1 MITVYETKKDA
12 KNLFSAIAMDEG
24 GKTIIITKNTEYKD
38 FIVQEG
44 LKRLGALV
52 NTSVLSIDD
61 FYLREAKGNYKFL
74 SELSMR
80 LIIKQVIEM
89 NKGEMPFLN
98 YPSYMDLIFE
108 AIKDASAND
117 IDLLEKG
124 GEYNKIY
131 EDYEAL
137 LKKGGYLGMNEGVEL
152 DDLKIKEADAIYFIG
167 FNEMSKKL
175 VHLIEMAKSFERDVK
190 IFIEEDFASDE
201 LVTYLK
207 ENANEFHLDY
217 EGDSH
222 FEKISKNLF
231 NEEITHTA
239 GISFVRA
246 DSIEAELDYAL
257 TDIKEKVLKDGYA
270 YADAL
275 IYIMDKSE
283 ERALTDM
290 LGAYEIPVN
299 KNSVFHLRDLV
310 WQDKLLSDIAAS
322 DFHMP
327 STNDMPSESHMTS
340 TSDMPSEYH
349 MPSTSDMPGECHVPG
364 ECHMPSISDMPG
376 ECHMTSESIFELIN
390 TYTAD
395 EMLLDKFKT
404 IIVAIEDIYGKA
416 ISKEKWIELLKLA
429 FKYEVYR
436 EKDRLPFGVSIYSA
450 DFDTLRR
457 YKLIYIIG
465 MNMDSFPKSMSENF
479 LLDNIYA
486 ETGFDKKEKMSRLS
500 KNLMKKLF
508 KAADEK
514 ITMTY
519 SARTSSDADQGASSF
534 FNEFHID
541 EWISVKSLGAI
552 EKSASLA
559 ASDEQK
565 KFINAYKNIGPAKFI
580 NYDEINKLRAEGV
593 ISKYNGKLESYSA
606 MSVVDDFMKNK
617 LTVSFLETFKTCP
630 YVALLG
636 YIYGIEPA
644 EVDMKARNIG
654 TYMHKVL
661 ELYYRNF
668 IGKKVIYDEALLV
681 RTMDMIKKTNEY
693 ADVYGFELE
702 NIESYIK
709 DFIVFDEERMKN
721 SNYIVK
727 EVEKMITIDVDGHK
741 IKGKIDRVDEDTL
754 SGKLLVLDYKKSN
767 YVNKDSLQ
775 LSAYALYYKHSG
787 VDIDAAFI
795 TMTKLNGK
803 LDIKK
808 ADADACE
815 EEIRSLIEKL
825 KTYSFNIIDEAS
837 KEKCLA
843 FCDYRCM
850 CKKGRE

>member
-1 MITVYETKKDA
+1 MMTVYETMKDA
-12 KNLFSAIAMDEG
+12 ANLFSAIEMDEG
-24 GKTIIITKNTEYKD
+24 GKTLIITKNTEYKD

-44 LKRLGALV
+44 LKRLGMLI

-61 FYLREAKGNYKFL
+61 FYLRQAKGNYKFL

-124 GEYNKIY
+124 GEYKKIY
-131 EDYEAL
+131 ADYEAL
-137 LKKGGYLGMNEGVEL
+137 LKKGGYLGMNDGLEL
-152 DDLKIKEADAIYFIG
+152 DDLKIKGADAIYFIG

-175 VHLIEMAKSFERDVK
+175 MHLIDMAKKFDKNVK

-201 LVTYLK
+201 LMAYLK
-207 ENANEFHLDY
+207 ENANEVHLDD

-283 ERALTDM
+283 ERALMDM
-290 LGAYEIPVN
+290 LGAYDIPVN

-310 WQDKLLSDIAAS
+310 WQDKLFADIAAS
-322 DFHMP
+322 ESPMPSGSLMSGECHMP
-327 STNDMPSESHMTS
+327 STNDMPSE
-340 TSDMPSEYH
+340 YH
-349 MPSTSDMPGECHVPG
+349 MSG
-364 ECHMPSISDMPG
+364 
-376 ECHMTSESIFELIN
+376 ESIFERIN
-390 TYTAD
+390 TYTSD
-395 EMLLDKFKT
+395 EMFLDKFKK
-404 IIVAIEDIYGKA
+404 IIGTIEDVYGKA

-436 EKDRLPFGVSIYSA
+436 EKDRVPLGVSIYSA
-450 DFDTLRR
+450 DFDTLRH

-559 ASDEQK
+559 TSDEQK
-565 KFINAYKNIGPAKFI
+565 KFISAYKNIGPAKFI
-580 NYDEINKLRAEGV
+580 NYDEITKLRAEGV

-606 MSVVDDFMKNK
+606 MSVVDDFVKNK

-630 YVALLG
+630 YAALLG

-709 DFIVFDEERMKN
+709 DFIIFDEERMKN

-727 EVEKMITIDVDGHK
+727 EVEKMITIDVDGYK
-741 IKGKIDRVDEDTL
+741 INGKIDRVDEDTL

-767 YVNKDSLQ
+767 YINKDSLQ

-795 TMTKLNGK
+795 TMTKLDGK

-815 EEIRSLIEKL
+815 EEIRSLLEKL

>member
-1 MITVYETKKDA
+1 MISVYETKKDA
-12 KNLFSAIAMDEG
+12 ANLFSAIEMDEG
-24 GKTIIITKNTEYKD
+24 GKSIIITKNTEYKD

-44 LKRLGALV
+44 LKRLGMLL

-80 LIIKQVIEM
+80 LIIKQVIDM

-108 AIKDASAND
+108 AIKDASANE
-117 IDLLEKG
+117 IDLLESG
-124 GEYNKIY
+124 GEYKKIY
-131 EDYEAL
+131 ADYEAL
-137 LKKGGYLGMNEGVEL
+137 LKKGGYLGMNDSVEL

-175 VHLIEMAKSFERDVK
+175 MHLIDMAKKFNKNVK
-190 IFIEEDFASDE
+190 VFIEEDFASDE
-201 LVTYLK
+201 LMAYLK
-207 ENANEFHLDY
+207 ENANEYHASDEDL
-217 EGDSH
+217 SH
-222 FEKISKNLF
+222 FEDIAKKLF
-231 NEEITHTA
+231 SEEISQTA
-239 GISFVRA
+239 GINFVRA
-246 DSIEAELDYAL
+246 DSIDAELDYAL

-270 YADAL
+270 YGDAL

-290 LGAYEIPVN
+290 LRAYDIPVN

-310 WQDKLLSDIAAS
+310 WQDKLFADIAAEGS
-322 DFHMP
+322 P
-327 STNDMPSESHMTS
+327 ITSTN
-340 TSDMPSEYH
+340 
-349 MPSTSDMPGECHVPG
+349 
-364 ECHMPSISDMPG
+364 DMPG
-376 ECHMTSESIFELIN
+376 ECHMPGDSHMTGECHMPSECHMTGESIFEIIN

-395 EMLLDKFKT
+395 EMLLDKFKK
-404 IIVAIEDIYGKA
+404 IIDAIEDIYGKA
-416 ISKEKWIELLKLA
+416 ISKDKWIELLKLA

-436 EKDRLPFGVSIYSA
+436 EKDRVSFGVSIYSA
-450 DFDTLRR
+450 DFDTLRH

-486 ETGFDKKEKMSRLS
+486 ETGFDKKEKMSTLS

-514 ITMTY
+514 ITLTY
-519 SARTSSDADQGASSF
+519 SARTSTDADQGASSF
-534 FNEFHID
+534 FNEFHIG

-559 ASDEQK
+559 TSDEQK
-565 KFINAYKNIGPAKFI
+565 KFISAYKNIGPAKFI

-606 MSVVDDFMKNK
+606 MSVVDDFVKNK

-630 YVALLG
+630 YAALLG

-668 IGKKVIYDEALLV
+668 IGEKVIYDEALLV

-709 DFIVFDEERMKN
+709 DFIIFDEERMKN

-727 EVEKMITIDVDGHK
+727 EVEKMITIDVDGYK

-767 YVNKDSLQ
+767 YINKDSLQ
-775 LSAYALYYKHSG
+775 LSAYALYYKPSG

-795 TMTKLNGK
+795 AITKFDGK

-815 EEIRSLIEKL
+815 EDIRSLIEKL

>member
-12 KNLFSAIAMDEG
+12 RNLFSAIAMDEG

-44 LKRLGALV
+44 LKMLGALV

-124 GEYNKIY
+124 GEYKKIY

-137 LKKGGYLGMNEGVEL
+137 LKKGGYLGMNDGSEL
-152 DDLKIKEADAIYFIG
+152 DDLKIKGADAIYFIG

-207 ENANEFHLDY
+207 ENANEFYLDD

-239 GISFVRA
+239 GINFVRA

-327 STNDMPSESHMTS
+327 STNDMPSESHM
-340 TSDMPSEYH
+340 
-349 MPSTSDMPGECHVPG
+349 PST
-364 ECHMPSISDMPG
+364 
-376 ECHMTSESIFELIN
+376 CHMTGESHMPGESIFELIK
-390 TYTAD
+390 TYTSD

-404 IIVAIEDIYGKA
+404 IIAAIEDIYGKA

-436 EKDRLPFGVSIYSA
+436 EKDRLPFGISIYSA
-450 DFDTLRR
+450 DFDTLRH

-465 MNMDSFPKSMSENF
+465 ANMDNFPKSMSENF

-565 KFINAYKNIGPAKFI
+565 KFISAYKNIGPAKFI

-606 MSVVDDFMKNK
+606 MSVVDDFVKNK

-630 YVALLG
+630 YAALLG

-668 IGKKVIYDEALLV
+668 IGEKVIYDEALLV

-709 DFIVFDEERMKN
+709 DFIIFDEERMKN
-721 SNYIVK
+721 SNYIAK

-754 SGKLLVLDYKKSN
+754 SGKLLVIDYKKSN
-767 YVNKDSLQ
+767 YINKDSLQ
-775 LSAYALYYKHSG
+775 LSAYALYYKPSG

-815 EEIRSLIEKL
+815 EEIRSLLEKL
-825 KTYSFNIIDEAS
+825 KSYSFNIIDEAS
-837 KEKCLA
+837 DVKCLA

>member
-12 KNLFSAIAMDEG
+12 RNLFREIAMDEG

-124 GEYNKIY
+124 GEYKKIY

-137 LKKGGYLGMNEGVEL
+137 LKKGGYLGMNESNEL
-152 DDLKIKEADAIYFIG
+152 DDLKIKGADAIYFIG

-190 IFIEEDFASDE
+190 IFIEEDFASEE

-207 ENANEFHLDY
+207 ENANEFYLDD

-231 NEEITHTA
+231 SEEITHTA

-257 TDIKEKVLKDGYA
+257 TDIKEKVFKDGYT

-290 LGAYEIPVN
+290 LSAYDIPVN

-322 DFHMP
+322 ESHMP
-327 STNDMPSESHMTS
+327 S
-340 TSDMPSEYH
+340 
-349 MPSTSDMPGECHVPG
+349 
-364 ECHMPSISDMPG
+364 ECHMPGESHMSG
-376 ECHMTSESIFELIN
+376 ECHMTGESVFELIN
-390 TYTAD
+390 KYASD

-404 IIVAIEDIYGKA
+404 IITAIEDIYGKA

-450 DFDTLRR
+450 DFDTLRH

-534 FNEFHID
+534 FNEFLID

-565 KFINAYKNIGPAKFI
+565 KFISAYKNIGPAKFI
-580 NYDEINKLRAEGV
+580 NYDEINKLRADGV
-593 ISKYNGKLESYSA
+593 ISKYNGKLESYST
-606 MSVVDDFMKNK
+606 MSVVDDFVKNK

-630 YVALLG
+630 YAALLG
-636 YIYGIEPA
+636 YIYSIEPA

-702 NIESYIK
+702 NIENYIK

-754 SGKLLVLDYKKSN
+754 SGKLFVLDYKKSN
-767 YVNKDSLQ
+767 YINKDSLQ

-787 VDIDAAFI
+787 LDIDAAFI

-808 ADADACE
+808 AEADACE

-837 KEKCLA
+837 DEKCLA

>member
-1 MITVYETKKDA
+1 MITVYEPNKDA
-12 KNLFSAIAMDEG
+12 KNLFSAIAMDED

-124 GEYNKIY
+124 GEYKKIY

-137 LKKGGYLGMNEGVEL
+137 LKKGGYLGMNESNVL
-152 DDLKIKEADAIYFIG
+152 DDLKIKGADAIYFIG
-167 FNEMSKKL
+167 FNEMSNRL

-190 IFIEEDFASDE
+190 IFIEEDFASEE

-207 ENANEFHLDY
+207 ENANEFYLDD
-217 EGDSH
+217 ESDSH

-239 GISFVRA
+239 GISFVRT

-310 WQDKLLSDIAAS
+310 WQDKLFADIAAS
-322 DFHMP
+322 
-327 STNDMPSESHMTS
+327 
-340 TSDMPSEYH
+340 
-349 MPSTSDMPGECHVPG
+349 
-364 ECHMPSISDMPG
+364 
-376 ECHMTSESIFELIN
+376 ECHMTGESIFELIN
-390 TYTAD
+390 KYTSD
-395 EMLLDKFKT
+395 EMLLDKFKK
-404 IIVAIEDIYGKA
+404 IIIAIEDIYGKA

-450 DFDTLRR
+450 DFDTLRH

-534 FNEFHID
+534 FNEFHIN

-559 ASDEQK
+559 TSDEQK
-565 KFINAYKNIGPAKFI
+565 EFISAYKNIGPVKFI

-606 MSVVDDFMKNK
+606 MSVVDDFVKNK

-630 YVALLG
+630 YAALLG

-727 EVEKMITIDVDGHK
+727 EVEKMITIDVDGYK

-775 LSAYALYYKHSG
+775 LSAYALYYKASG

-808 ADADACE
+808 TDADACE

-837 KEKCLA
+837 DVKCLA

>member
-24 GKTIIITKNTEYKD
+24 SKTIIITKNTEYKD

-44 LKRLGALV
+44 LKRLGTLV

-98 YPSYMDLIFE
+98 YPSYMNLIFE
-108 AIKDASAND
+108 TIKDASAND

-124 GEYNKIY
+124 GEYKKIY

-137 LKKGGYLGMNEGVEL
+137 LKKGGYLGMNDGLVL
-152 DDLKIKEADAIYFIG
+152 DDLKIKGAKAIYFIG

-175 VHLIEMAKSFERDVK
+175 VHLLEMAKSFERDVK

-201 LVTYLK
+201 LVIYLK
-207 ENANEFHLDY
+207 ENANEFYLDD

-231 NEEITHTA
+231 SEEVTHTA
-239 GISFVRA
+239 GINFVRA

-257 TDIKEKVLKDGYA
+257 TDIKEKVLKNGYA
-270 YADAL
+270 YGDAL

-283 ERALTDM
+283 ERALMDM
-290 LGAYEIPVN
+290 LGAYDIPVN

-310 WQDKLLSDIAAS
+310 WQDKLFADVAA
-322 DFHMP
+322 
-327 STNDMPSESHMTS
+327 SESHMTS
-340 TSDMPSEYH
+340 GSFMS
-349 MPSTSDMPGECHVPG
+349 
-364 ECHMPSISDMPG
+364 G
-376 ECHMTSESIFELIN
+376 ECHMTSECLMPSECHMSGECHMTGESIFELIN
-390 TYTAD
+390 KYASD

-404 IIVAIEDIYGKA
+404 IITAIEDIYGKA

-436 EKDRLPFGVSIYSA
+436 EKDRLPFGVSIYSG
-450 DFDTLRR
+450 DFDTLRH

-559 ASDEQK
+559 TSDEQK
-565 KFINAYKNIGPAKFI
+565 KFISAYQNIGPAKFI

-606 MSVVDDFMKNK
+606 MSVVDDFVKNK

-630 YVALLG
+630 YAALLG

-709 DFIVFDEERMKN
+709 DFIIFDEERMKN

-727 EVEKMITIDVDGHK
+727 EVEKMITIDVDGYK

-767 YVNKDSLQ
+767 YINKDSLQ
-775 LSAYALYYKHSG
+775 LSAYALYYKASG

-808 ADADACE
+808 TDADACE

-837 KEKCLA
+837 DVKCLA

>member
-1 MITVYETKKDA
+1 MITVYETNKDA

-44 LKRLGALV
+44 LKRLGSLV

-74 SELSMR
+74 SDLSMR

-89 NKGEMPFLN
+89 NKDEMPFLN

-108 AIKDASAND
+108 AIKDASANE
-117 IDLLEKG
+117 IDLLKSG
-124 GEYNKIY
+124 GEYKKIY
-131 EDYEAL
+131 ADYEAL
-137 LKKGGYLGMNEGVEL
+137 LKKGGYLGMNDGSEL
-152 DDLKIKEADAIYFIG
+152 DDLKIKGADAIYFIG

-175 VHLIEMAKSFERDVK
+175 MHLIDMAKKFDKNTK

-201 LVTYLK
+201 LMAYLK
-207 ENANEFHLDY
+207 ENANEYHASD
-217 EGDSH
+217 DDPSH
-222 FEKISKNLF
+222 FEEIAKKLF
-231 NEEITHTA
+231 SEEITNTA

-257 TDIKEKVLKDGYA
+257 TDIKKKVLKDGYA
-270 YADAL
+270 YGDAL

-290 LGAYEIPVN
+290 LRAYEIPAN

-310 WQDKLLSDIAAS
+310 WQDKLFADIAAEGS
-322 DFHMP
+322 PMT
-327 STNDMPSESHMTS
+327 STNDM
-340 TSDMPSEYH
+340 SD
-349 MPSTSDMPGECHVPG
+349 
-364 ECHMPSISDMPG
+364 ECHMSG
-376 ECHMTSESIFELIN
+376 ESIFELIN
-390 TYTAD
+390 KYASD
-395 EMLLDKFKT
+395 EMLLDKFKK
-404 IIVAIEDIYGKA
+404 IIAAIEDIYGKA

-436 EKDRLPFGVSIYSA
+436 EKDRFPFGVSIYSA

-541 EWISVKSLGAI
+541 EWISVKSLVVI

-565 KFINAYKNIGPAKFI
+565 KFISAYKNIGPAKFI

-606 MSVVDDFMKNK
+606 MSVVDDFVKNK

-630 YVALLG
+630 YAALLG

-702 NIESYIK
+702 NIEIYIK
-709 DFIVFDEERMKN
+709 DFIIFDEERMKN

-727 EVEKMITIDVDGHK
+727 EVEKMITIDVDGYK

-767 YVNKDSLQ
+767 YINKDSLQ

-815 EEIRSLIEKL
+815 EDIRSLIEKL

-837 KEKCLA
+837 KEKCLV

>member
-1 MITVYETKKDA
+1 MITVYEPNKDA

-38 FIVQEG
+38 FIVQES

-98 YPSYMDLIFE
+98 YQSYMDLIFE

-124 GEYNKIY
+124 GEYKKICA
-131 EDYEAL
+131 DYEAL
-137 LKKGGYLGMNEGVEL
+137 LKKGGYLGMNDGLEL
-152 DDLKIKEADAIYFIG
+152 DDLKIKGADAIYFIG
-167 FNEMSKKL
+167 FNEMSNRL

-190 IFIEEDFASDE
+190 IFIEEDFVSDE
-201 LVTYLK
+201 LVSYLK
-207 ENANEFHLDY
+207 ENANEFYLDD

-239 GISFVRA
+239 GINFVRA

-257 TDIKEKVLKDGYA
+257 TDIKKKVLKDGYA

-310 WQDKLLSDIAAS
+310 WQDKLFADIAAS
-322 DFHMP
+322 ECH
-327 STNDMPSESHMTS
+327 MPSESYMTS
-340 TSDMPSEYH
+340 
-349 MPSTSDMPGECHVPG
+349 ECHMPG
-364 ECHMPSISDMPG
+364 ECHMPS
-376 ECHMTSESIFELIN
+376 ECHMTGESIFELIN
-390 TYTAD
+390 KYTSD
-395 EMLLDKFKT
+395 EMLLDKFKK
-404 IIVAIEDIYGKA
+404 IIIAIEDVYGKA
-416 ISKEKWIELLKLA
+416 ISKDKWIELLKLA

-436 EKDRLPFGVSIYSA
+436 EKDRVPLGVSIYSA

-519 SARTSSDADQGASSF
+519 SARTSADAVQGASSF

-559 ASDEQK
+559 TSDEQK
-565 KFINAYKNIGPAKFI
+565 KFISAYKNIGPAKFI

-606 MSVVDDFMKNK
+606 MSVVDDFVKNK

-630 YVALLG
+630 YAALLG

-727 EVEKMITIDVDGHK
+727 EVEKMITIDVDGYK

-767 YVNKDSLQ
+767 YINKDSLQ

-808 ADADACE
+808 ADADVCE

-825 KTYSFNIIDEAS
+825 KSYSFNIIDEAS
-837 KEKCLA
+837 DVKCLA

>member
-1 MITVYETKKDA
+1 MITVYETSKDA
-12 KNLFSAIAMDEG
+12 RNLFITIAMDDG
-24 GKTIIITKNTEYKD
+24 GKTLIITKNTEYKD

-44 LKRLGALV
+44 LKRLGMLL

-61 FYLREAKGNYKFL
+61 LYLREAKGNYKFL

-108 AIKDASAND
+108 AIKDASANE

-124 GEYNKIY
+124 GEYKKIY

-137 LKKGGYLGMNEGVEL
+137 LKKGGYLGMNERVEL
-152 DDLKIKEADAIYFIG
+152 DDLKIKEAKAIYFIG

-175 VHLIEMAKSFERDVK
+175 VHLLEMAKSFERDVK

-207 ENANEFHLDY
+207 GNANEFYLDD

-222 FEKISKNLF
+222 FEQISKNLF

-239 GISFVRA
+239 GINFVSA
-246 DSIEAELDYAL
+246 DSIEAELDYTL
-257 TDIKEKVLKDGYA
+257 TDIKEKVLKEDYA

-283 ERALTDM
+283 ERALMDM
-290 LGAYEIPVN
+290 LRAYDMPVN

-322 DFHMP
+322 ESHMTSGSFMSGECHMTSECLMPSECHMP
-327 STNDMPSESHMTS
+327 STNDMPSE
-340 TSDMPSEYH
+340 
-349 MPSTSDMPGECHVPG
+349 
-364 ECHMPSISDMPG
+364 CHMSG
-376 ECHMTSESIFELIN
+376 ESIFERIN

-395 EMLLDKFKT
+395 EMLLDKFKK
-404 IIVAIEDIYGKA
+404 IFAAIEDIYGKA

-429 FKYEVYR
+429 FRYEVYR

-450 DFDTLRR
+450 DFDTLRH

-534 FNEFHID
+534 FNEFHIE

-559 ASDEQK
+559 TSDEQK
-565 KFINAYKNIGPAKFI
+565 KFISAYKNIGPAKFI

-606 MSVVDDFMKNK
+606 MSVVDDFVKNK

-630 YVALLG
+630 YAALLG

-668 IGKKVIYDEALLV
+668 IGKKVIYEEALLV

-709 DFIVFDEERMKN
+709 DFIIFDEERMKN

-727 EVEKMITIDVDGHK
+727 EVEKMITIDVDGYK

-767 YVNKDSLQ
+767 YNNKDSLQ

-815 EEIRSLIEKL
+815 EDIRSLIEKL

>member
-1 MITVYETKKDA
+1 MITVYETSKDA
-12 KNLFSAIAMDEG
+12 RNLFSAIAMDEG

-108 AIKDASAND
+108 AIKDASANE
-117 IDLLEKG
+117 IDLLKSG
-124 GEYNKIY
+124 GEYKKIY
-131 EDYEAL
+131 ADYEAL

-167 FNEMSKKL
+167 FNEMNKKL
-175 VHLIEMAKSFERDVK
+175 VHLIEMAKKFDKNVK
-190 IFIEEDFASDE
+190 IFIEEDFASEE
-201 LVTYLK
+201 LLTYLK
-207 ENANEFHLDY
+207 ENANEYHASDEDL
-217 EGDSH
+217 SH

-231 NEEITHTA
+231 NEEILDTA
-239 GISFVRA
+239 GINFVRA

-270 YADAL
+270 YGDAL

-290 LGAYEIPVN
+290 LRAYDIPVN

-310 WQDKLLSDIAAS
+310 WQDKLFADIAAS
-322 DFHMP
+322 
-327 STNDMPSESHMTS
+327 ESPMTS
-340 TSDMPSEYH
+340 GSLMPGECH
-349 MPSTSDMPGECHVPG
+349 MPSTSDMP
-364 ECHMPSISDMPG
+364 S

-390 TYTAD
+390 TYTSD

-404 IIVAIEDIYGKA
+404 IIAAIEDIYGKA

-436 EKDRLPFGVSIYSA
+436 EKDRLPFGVSVYSA

-486 ETGFDKKEKMSRLS
+486 ETGFDKREKMSRLS

-534 FNEFHID
+534 FNEFHIN

-565 KFINAYKNIGPAKFI
+565 EFISAYKNIGPAKFI

-606 MSVVDDFMKNK
+606 MSVVDDFVKNK

-630 YVALLG
+630 YAALLG

-668 IGKKVIYDEALLV
+668 IGKKAIYDEALLV

-767 YVNKDSLQ
+767 YVKKDSLQ

>member
-52 NTSVLSIDD
+52 NTSVLSVDD

-124 GEYNKIY
+124 GEYKKIY

-137 LKKGGYLGMNEGVEL
+137 LKKGGYLGMNESVEL
-152 DDLKIKEADAIYFIG
+152 DDLKIKEAKAIYFIG

-175 VHLIEMAKSFERDVK
+175 VYLLEMAKSFDKNVK

-207 ENANEFHLDY
+207 ENANEVHLDD
-217 EGDSH
+217 EGESH

-231 NEEITHTA
+231 NKEITHTA
-239 GISFVRA
+239 GINFVRA

-257 TDIKEKVLKDGYA
+257 TDIKEKVFKGGYA

-275 IYIMDKSE
+275 IYLMDKSE

-310 WQDKLLSDIAAS
+310 WQDKLFQDIAAS
-322 DFHMP
+322 ECH
-327 STNDMPSESHMTS
+327 MPSESYMTS
-340 TSDMPSEYH
+340 
-349 MPSTSDMPGECHVPG
+349 ECHMPG
-364 ECHMPSISDMPG
+364 ECHMPS
-376 ECHMTSESIFELIN
+376 ECHMTGESIFELIN
-390 TYTAD
+390 KYTSD
-395 EMLLDKFKT
+395 EMLLDKFKK
-404 IIVAIEDIYGKA
+404 IIIAIEDIYGKA

-450 DFDTLRR
+450 DFDTLRH

-519 SARTSSDADQGASSF
+519 SARTSADADQGASSF

-541 EWISVKSLGAI
+541 EWISVKSLGVI

-559 ASDEQK
+559 TSDEQK
-565 KFINAYKNIGPAKFI
+565 KFISAYKNIGPAKFI
-580 NYDEINKLRAEGV
+580 NYDEINKLRAEGI

-606 MSVVDDFMKNK
+606 MSVVDDFVKNK

-630 YVALLG
+630 YAALLG

-668 IGKKVIYDEALLV
+668 IGKKVIYDEALLD

-767 YVNKDSLQ
+767 YINKDSLQ

-795 TMTKLNGK
+795 TMTKLDGK

-815 EEIRSLIEKL
+815 EEIRSLLEKL

-837 KEKCLA
+837 DEKCLA

>member
-1 MITVYETKKDA
+1 MITVYETNKDA
-12 KNLFSAIAMDEG
+12 ENLFSAIAMDEG

-124 GEYNKIY
+124 GEYKKIY

-137 LKKGGYLGMNEGVEL
+137 LKKGDYLGMNESNEL
-152 DDLKIKEADAIYFIG
+152 DDLKIKGADTIYFIG
-167 FNEMSKKL
+167 FNEISKKL

-207 ENANEFHLDY
+207 ENANEFYLDD

-222 FEKISKNLF
+222 FEQISKNLF

-239 GISFVRA
+239 GINFVRA

-290 LGAYEIPVN
+290 LRAYEIPVN

-310 WQDKLLSDIAAS
+310 WQDKLFADIAAEGS
-322 DFHMP
+322 P
-327 STNDMPSESHMTS
+327 MTS
-340 TSDMPSEYH
+340 TSDML
-349 MPSTSDMPGECHVPG
+349 G
-364 ECHMPSISDMPG
+364 ECHMPS
-376 ECHMTSESIFELIN
+376 EYHMTGESIFELIN
-390 TYTAD
+390 KYTAD

-404 IIVAIEDIYGKA
+404 IIAAIEDIYGKA

-450 DFDTLRR
+450 DFDTLRH

-565 KFINAYKNIGPAKFI
+565 EFISAYKNIGPAKFI

-606 MSVVDDFMKNK
+606 MSVVDDFVKNK

-630 YVALLG
+630 YAALLG
-636 YIYGIEPA
+636 YIYSIEPA

-709 DFIVFDEERMKN
+709 DFIIFDEERMKN

-727 EVEKMITIDVDGHK
+727 EVEKMITIDVDGYK

-767 YVNKDSLQ
+767 YVKKDSLQ

-808 ADADACE
+808 ADADVCE
-815 EEIRSLIEKL
+815 EDIRSLIEKL

-837 KEKCLA
+837 DEKCLA

>member
-1 MITVYETKKDA
+1 MITVYEPNKDA

-124 GEYNKIY
+124 GEYKKIY

-137 LKKGGYLGMNEGVEL
+137 LKKGGYLGMNESNVL
-152 DDLKIKEADAIYFIG
+152 DDLKIKGADAIYFIG
-167 FNEMSKKL
+167 FNEMSNRL

-190 IFIEEDFASDE
+190 IFIEEDFASEE

-207 ENANEFHLDY
+207 ENANEFYLDD
-217 EGDSH
+217 ESDSH

-231 NEEITHTA
+231 NEEITNTA
-239 GISFVRA
+239 GISFVRT

-310 WQDKLLSDIAAS
+310 WQDKLFADIAAS
-322 DFHMP
+322 ECH
-327 STNDMPSESHMTS
+327 MPSESYMTS
-340 TSDMPSEYH
+340 
-349 MPSTSDMPGECHVPG
+349 ECHMPG
-364 ECHMPSISDMPG
+364 ECHMPS
-376 ECHMTSESIFELIN
+376 ECHMTGESIFELIN
-390 TYTAD
+390 KYTSD
-395 EMLLDKFKT
+395 EMLLDKFKK
-404 IIVAIEDIYGKA
+404 IIIAIEDIYGKA

-450 DFDTLRR
+450 DFDTLRH

-519 SARTSSDADQGASSF
+519 SARTSADADQGASSF

-541 EWISVKSLGAI
+541 EWRNVKSLGAI
-552 EKSASLA
+552 EKSASHA

-565 KFINAYKNIGPAKFI
+565 KFISAYKNIGPAKFI

-606 MSVVDDFMKNK
+606 MSVVDDFVKNK

-630 YVALLG
+630 YAALLG

-644 EVDMKARNIG
+644 DVDMKARNIG

-709 DFIVFDEERMKN
+709 DFIIFDEERMKS

-767 YVNKDSLQ
+767 YINKDSLQ

-815 EEIRSLIEKL
+815 EEIRSLLEKL
-825 KTYSFNIIDEAS
+825 KSYSFNIIDEAS
-837 KEKCLA
+837 DVKCLA

>member
-12 KNLFSAIAMDEG
+12 KNLFRAIAMDEG

-124 GEYNKIY
+124 GEYTKIY

-137 LKKGGYLGMNEGVEL
+137 LKKDGYLGMNESNEL
-152 DDLKIKEADAIYFIG
+152 DDLKIKGADAIYFIG

-175 VHLIEMAKSFERDVK
+175 VHLIEMAKSLERDVK

-207 ENANEFHLDY
+207 ENANEVHLDD

-257 TDIKEKVLKDGYA
+257 TDIKKKVLKDGYA

-290 LGAYEIPVN
+290 LRAYEIPVN

-310 WQDKLLSDIAAS
+310 WQDKLFVDIAAEGS
-322 DFHMP
+322 
-327 STNDMPSESHMTS
+327 
-340 TSDMPSEYH
+340 H
-349 MPSTSDMPGECHVPG
+349 MPSTSDMPGECH
-364 ECHMPSISDMPG
+364 MPG
-376 ECHMTSESIFELIN
+376 ESIFELIK
-390 TYTAD
+390 TYTSD
-395 EMLLDKFKT
+395 EMLLDKFKK
-404 IIVAIEDIYGKA
+404 IIAAIEDIYCKA

-565 KFINAYKNIGPAKFI
+565 KFISAYKNIGPAKFI

-606 MSVVDDFMKNK
+606 MSIVDDFVKNK

-630 YVALLG
+630 YAALLG

-727 EVEKMITIDVDGHK
+727 EVEKMITIDVDGYK

-767 YVNKDSLQ
+767 YINKDSLQ
-775 LSAYALYYKHSG
+775 LSAYALYYKHSS

-815 EEIRSLIEKL
+815 DEIRSLIEKL

>member
-1 MITVYETKKDA
+1 MISVYETKKDA

-74 SELSMR
+74 SELSKR

-124 GEYNKIY
+124 GEYKKIY

-137 LKKGGYLGMNEGVEL
+137 LKKGGYLGMNESNEL
-152 DDLKIKEADAIYFIG
+152 DDLKIKGADAIYFVG

-175 VHLIEMAKSFERDVK
+175 VHLLDMAKSFERDVK

-207 ENANEFHLDY
+207 ENANEYHFDD

-231 NEEITHTA
+231 NEEIIHTA

-275 IYIMDKSE
+275 IYIIDKSE

-322 DFHMP
+322 ECH
-327 STNDMPSESHMTS
+327 MPSESYMTS
-340 TSDMPSEYH
+340 
-349 MPSTSDMPGECHVPG
+349 ECHMPG
-364 ECHMPSISDMPG
+364 ECHMPS
-376 ECHMTSESIFELIN
+376 ECHMTGESIFELIN
-390 TYTAD
+390 KYTSD
-395 EMLLDKFKT
+395 EMLLDKFKK
-404 IIVAIEDIYGKA
+404 IIIAIEDIYGKA

-436 EKDRLPFGVSIYSA
+436 EKDRVPLGVSIYST
-450 DFDTLRR
+450 DFDTLRH

-534 FNEFHID
+534 FNEFHIN

-559 ASDEQK
+559 TSDEQK
-565 KFINAYKNIGPAKFI
+565 KFISAYKNIGPAKFI

-606 MSVVDDFMKNK
+606 MSVVDDFVKNK

-630 YVALLG
+630 YAALLG

-661 ELYYRNF
+661 ELYYRKF

-727 EVEKMITIDVDGHK
+727 EVEKMITIDVDGYK
-741 IKGKIDRVDEDTL
+741 IKGKIDRVDEDSL

-767 YVNKDSLQ
+767 YINKDSLQ

-795 TMTKLNGK
+795 TMTKLDGK

-815 EEIRSLIEKL
+815 EEIRSLLEKL

-837 KEKCLA
+837 DEKCLA

>member
-44 LKRLGALV
+44 LKWLGTLV

-74 SELSMR
+74 SELCMR

-124 GEYNKIY
+124 GEYKKIY

-137 LKKGGYLGMNEGVEL
+137 LKKGNYLGMNESNEL
-152 DDLKIKEADAIYFIG
+152 DDLKIKGAKAIYFVG

-175 VHLIEMAKSFERDVK
+175 VHLLEMAKSFERDVK
-190 IFIEEDFASDE
+190 IFIEEDFVSDE

-207 ENANEFHLDY
+207 ENANEFYLDD
-217 EGDSH
+217 EVDSH

-257 TDIKEKVLKDGYA
+257 TDIKEKVLKDGYS

-275 IYIMDKSE
+275 IYLMDKSE
-283 ERALTDM
+283 ERALMNM
-290 LGAYEIPVN
+290 LRAYDIPVN

-310 WQDKLLSDIAAS
+310 WQDKLSSDIAAS
-322 DFHMP
+322 
-327 STNDMPSESHMTS
+327 
-340 TSDMPSEYH
+340 
-349 MPSTSDMPGECHVPG
+349 
-364 ECHMPSISDMPG
+364 
-376 ECHMTSESIFELIN
+376 ECHMTGESIIELIN
-390 TYTAD
+390 TYTSD

-404 IIVAIEDIYGKA
+404 IIAAIKDIYGKA

-450 DFDTLRR
+450 DFDTLRH

-565 KFINAYKNIGPAKFI
+565 KFISAYKNIGPAKFI

-593 ISKYNGKLESYSA
+593 ISKYNGKLENYSA
-606 MSVVDDFMKNK
+606 MSVVDDFVKNK

-630 YVALLG
+630 YAALLG

-668 IGKKVIYDEALLV
+668 IGKKVIYDEALLM
-681 RTMDMIKKTNEY
+681 RTMDMVKKTNEY

-727 EVEKMITIDVDGHK
+727 EVEKMITIDVDGYK

-767 YVNKDSLQ
+767 YINKDSLQ

-795 TMTKLNGK
+795 TMTKLDGK

-815 EEIRSLIEKL
+815 EEIRSLLEKL
-825 KTYSFNIIDEAS
+825 KTYSFNIIDEVS
-837 KEKCLA
+837 DVKCLA
-843 FCDYRCM
+843 FCDYSCM

>member
-1 MITVYETKKDA
+1 MICVYETKKDA
-12 KNLFSAIAMDEG
+12 KNLFSAMAMDEG
-24 GKTIIITKNTEYKD
+24 GKTLIITKNTEYKD

-108 AIKDASAND
+108 AIKDASTND

-124 GEYNKIY
+124 GEYKKIY

-137 LKKGGYLGMNEGVEL
+137 LKKGGYLGMNDGLVL
-152 DDLKIKEADAIYFIG
+152 DDLKIKGADAIYFIG

-175 VHLIEMAKSFERDVK
+175 VHLLEMAKSFERDVK

-201 LVTYLK
+201 LMAYLK
-207 ENANEFHLDY
+207 ENANEYHASDEDL
-217 EGDSH
+217 SH
-222 FEKISKNLF
+222 FEKIAKKLF
-231 NEEITHTA
+231 NEEILDTA
-239 GISFVRA
+239 GINFLRA

-257 TDIKEKVLKDGYA
+257 TDIKKKVLKDGYA
-270 YADAL
+270 YGDAL

-290 LGAYEIPVN
+290 LRAYDIPVN

-310 WQDKLLSDIAAS
+310 WQDKLFADIAAS
-322 DFHMP
+322 
-327 STNDMPSESHMTS
+327 ESPMTS
-340 TSDMPSEYH
+340 GSL
-349 MPSTSDMPGECHVPG
+349 MPGECLMPS
-364 ECHMPSISDMPG
+364 ECHMSG
-376 ECHMTSESIFELIN
+376 ESIFELIN
-390 TYTAD
+390 KYVSD

-404 IIVAIEDIYGKA
+404 IIAAIEDIYGKA

-450 DFDTLRR
+450 DFDTLRH

-486 ETGFDKKEKMSRLS
+486 ETGFDKKEKMSKLS

-559 ASDEQK
+559 TSDEQK
-565 KFINAYKNIGPAKFI
+565 KFISAYKNIGPAKFI

-606 MSVVDDFMKNK
+606 MSVVDDFVKNK

-630 YVALLG
+630 YAALLG

-668 IGKKVIYDEALLV
+668 IGKKVIYDEALLL

-754 SGKLLVLDYKKSN
+754 SGKLLVLDYKKSKATE
-767 YVNKDSLQ
+767 KDSLQ
-775 LSAYALYYKHSG
+775 LSAYALYYKPSG
-787 VDIDAAFI
+787 VDIVAAFI
-795 TMTKLNGK
+795 AITKFDGK
-803 LDIKK
+803 LDVKK
-808 ADADACE
+808 TDADACE

-837 KEKCLA
+837 DEKCLA

>member
-44 LKRLGALV
+44 LKRLGVLV

-61 FYLREAKGNYKFL
+61 FYLREVKGNYKFL

-89 NKGEMPFLN
+89 NKDEMPFLN
-98 YPSYMDLIFE
+98 YLSYMDLIFE

-124 GEYNKIY
+124 GEYKKIY

-137 LKKGGYLGMNEGVEL
+137 LKKGGYLGMNESYEL

-175 VHLIEMAKSFERDVK
+175 VHLIEMAKKIDKNVK

-201 LVTYLK
+201 LMAYLK
-207 ENANEFHLDY
+207 ENANEYHASD
-217 EGDSH
+217 DDPSH
-222 FEKISKNLF
+222 FEEIAKKLF

-270 YADAL
+270 YGDAL

-283 ERALTDM
+283 ERALMDM
-290 LGAYEIPVN
+290 LGAYEMPVN

-310 WQDKLLSDIAAS
+310 WQDKLFADIAAS
-322 DFHMP
+322 
-327 STNDMPSESHMTS
+327 ESPMTS
-340 TSDMPSEYH
+340 GSLMSGECHMPSEYH
-349 MPSTSDMPGECHVPG
+349 MTG
-364 ECHMPSISDMPG
+364 
-376 ECHMTSESIFELIN
+376 ESIFERIN

-395 EMLLDKFKT
+395 EMLLDKFKK
-404 IIVAIEDIYGKA
+404 IIAAIEDIYGKA

-436 EKDRLPFGVSIYSA
+436 EKDRLPFGISIYSA
-450 DFDTLRR
+450 DFDTLRH

-519 SARTSSDADQGASSF
+519 SARTSADADQGASSF

-565 KFINAYKNIGPAKFI
+565 KFISAYKNIGPAKFI

-606 MSVVDDFMKNK
+606 MSVVDDFVKNK

-630 YVALLG
+630 YAVLLG

-668 IGKKVIYDEALLV
+668 IGKKVIYDEALLL

-709 DFIVFDEERMKN
+709 DFIIFDEERMKN

-727 EVEKMITIDVDGHK
+727 EVEKMITIDVDGYK
-741 IKGKIDRVDEDTL
+741 IKGKIDRVDEDSL

-767 YVNKDSLQ
+767 YINKDSLQ
-775 LSAYALYYKHSG
+775 LSAYALCYKASG

-837 KEKCLA
+837 DEKCLV

>member
-108 AIKDASAND
+108 AIKDASANE
-117 IDLLEKG
+117 IDLLKSG
-124 GEYNKIY
+124 GEYKKIY
-131 EDYEAL
+131 ADYEAL
-137 LKKGGYLGMNEGVEL
+137 LKKGGYLGMNESNVL
-152 DDLKIKEADAIYFIG
+152 DDLKIKGADAIYFIG

-201 LVTYLK
+201 LMAFLK
-207 ENANEFHLDY
+207 ENANEYHASDEDL
-217 EGDSH
+217 SH
-222 FEKISKNLF
+222 FEKIAKKLF
-231 NEEITHTA
+231 NEEILDTA
-239 GISFVRA
+239 GINFLRA
-246 DSIEAELDYAL
+246 DSIEAELDYTL
-257 TDIKEKVLKDGYA
+257 TDIKKKVLKDGYA
-270 YADAL
+270 YGDAL

-290 LGAYEIPVN
+290 LRAYDIPVN

-310 WQDKLLSDIAAS
+310 WQDKLFADIAAS
-322 DFHMP
+322 
-327 STNDMPSESHMTS
+327 ESPMTS
-340 TSDMPSEYH
+340 GSLMPGECH
-349 MPSTSDMPGECHVPG
+349 MPSTSDMP
-364 ECHMPSISDMPG
+364 S

-390 TYTAD
+390 TYTSD

-404 IIVAIEDIYGKA
+404 IIAAIEDIYGKA

-436 EKDRLPFGVSIYSA
+436 EKDRLPFGVSVYSA
-450 DFDTLRR
+450 DFDTIRR

-486 ETGFDKKEKMSRLS
+486 ETGFDKREKMSRLS

-534 FNEFHID
+534 FNEFHIN

-559 ASDEQK
+559 TSDEQK
-565 KFINAYKNIGPAKFI
+565 KFISAYKNIGPAKFI

-606 MSVVDDFMKNK
+606 MSVVDDFVKNK

-630 YVALLG
+630 YAALLG

-727 EVEKMITIDVDGHK
+727 EVEKMITIDVDGYK

-767 YVNKDSLQ
+767 YINKDSLQ

>member
-1 MITVYETKKDA
+1 MINVYETKKDA
-12 KNLFSAIAMDEG
+12 ANLFSAIEMDEG
-24 GKTIIITKNTEYKD
+24 GKSIIITKNTEYKD

-44 LKRLGALV
+44 LKRLGMLL
-52 NTSVLSIDD
+52 NTSVLSLDD

-74 SELSMR
+74 SDLSMR

-89 NKGEMPFLN
+89 NKDEMPFLN

-108 AIKDASAND
+108 AIKDASANE
-117 IDLLEKG
+117 IDLLKSG
-124 GEYNKIY
+124 GEYKKIY
-131 EDYEAL
+131 ADYEAL

-167 FNEMSKKL
+167 FNEMNKKL
-175 VHLIEMAKSFERDVK
+175 VHLIEMAKKFDKNVK
-190 IFIEEDFASDE
+190 IFIEEDFASEE
-201 LVTYLK
+201 LLTYLK
-207 ENANEFHLDY
+207 ENANEFYLDD

-239 GISFVRA
+239 GINFVRA

-257 TDIKEKVLKDGYA
+257 TDIKEKVLKEDYA

-290 LGAYEIPVN
+290 LRAYDMPVN

-310 WQDKLLSDIAAS
+310 WQDKLFADIAAS
-322 DFHMP
+322 
-327 STNDMPSESHMTS
+327 ESPMT
-340 TSDMPSEYH
+340 
-349 MPSTSDMPGECHVPG
+349 STSDMPGECHMPSECLMPS
-364 ECHMPSISDMPG
+364 ECHMPSTSDMPS
-376 ECHMTSESIFELIN
+376 ECHMTGESIFELIN
-390 TYTAD
+390 TYTSD
-395 EMLLDKFKT
+395 EMLLDKFKK
-404 IIVAIEDIYGKA
+404 IIAAIEDIYGKA
-416 ISKEKWIELLKLA
+416 ISKDKWIELLKLA

-519 SARTSSDADQGASSF
+519 SARTSADADQGASFF

-559 ASDEQK
+559 TSDEQK
-565 KFINAYKNIGPAKFI
+565 KFISAYKNIGPAKFI

-606 MSVVDDFMKNK
+606 MSVVDDFVKNK

-630 YVALLG
+630 YAALLG

-644 EVDMKARNIG
+644 EVYMKARNIG

-668 IGKKVIYDEALLV
+668 IGKKVIYDETLLV

-709 DFIVFDEERMKN
+709 DFIIFDEERMKN

-727 EVEKMITIDVDGHK
+727 EVEKMITIDVDGYK

-767 YVNKDSLQ
+767 YINKDSLQ

-837 KEKCLA
+837 DEKCLA

>member
-1 MITVYETKKDA
+1 MITVYETNKDA

-124 GEYNKIY
+124 GEYKKIY

-137 LKKGGYLGMNEGVEL
+137 LKKGGYLGMNESNEL
-152 DDLKIKEADAIYFIG
+152 DDLKIKGADAIYFVG

-175 VHLIEMAKSFERDVK
+175 VHLLDMAKSFERDVK

-207 ENANEFHLDY
+207 ENANEYHFDD

-231 NEEITHTA
+231 NEEIIHTA

-257 TDIKEKVLKDGYA
+257 TDIKEKVLKEDYA

-283 ERALTDM
+283 ERALMDM

-322 DFHMP
+322 
-327 STNDMPSESHMTS
+327 
-340 TSDMPSEYH
+340 
-349 MPSTSDMPGECHVPG
+349 
-364 ECHMPSISDMPG
+364 ECHMPSESYMTS
-376 ECHMTSESIFELIN
+376 ECHMTGESIFELIK
-390 TYTAD
+390 TYTSD
-395 EMLLDKFKT
+395 EMLLDKFKK
-404 IIVAIEDIYGKA
+404 IIIAIEDIYGKA

-450 DFDTLRR
+450 DFDTLRH

-519 SARTSSDADQGASSF
+519 SARTSADADQGASSF

-552 EKSASLA
+552 EKSVSLA
-559 ASDEQK
+559 TSDEQK
-565 KFINAYKNIGPAKFI
+565 KFISAYKNIGPAKFI

-606 MSVVDDFMKNK
+606 MSVVDDFVKNK

-630 YVALLG
+630 YAALLG

-668 IGKKVIYDEALLV
+668 IGKKVIYDEALLD
-681 RTMDMIKKTNEY
+681 RTMSMIKKTNEY

-741 IKGKIDRVDEDTL
+741 IKGKIDRVDEDSL

-767 YVNKDSLQ
+767 YINKDSLQ

-795 TMTKLNGK
+795 TMTKLDGK

-815 EEIRSLIEKL
+815 EEIRSLLEKL

-837 KEKCLA
+837 DEKCLA

>member
-1 MITVYETKKDA
+1 MITVYETNKDA
-12 KNLFSAIAMDEG
+12 RNLFSAIAMDEG

-74 SELSMR
+74 SDLSMR

-108 AIKDASAND
+108 AIKDASANE
-117 IDLLEKG
+117 IDLLKSG
-124 GEYNKIY
+124 GEYKKIY
-131 EDYEAL
+131 ADYEAL
-137 LKKGGYLGMNEGVEL
+137 LKKGGYLGMNDGSEL

-175 VHLIEMAKSFERDVK
+175 VHLIEMAKKFDKNTK

-201 LVTYLK
+201 LMAYLK
-207 ENANEFHLDY
+207 ENANEYHASDEDL
-217 EGDSH
+217 SH
-222 FEKISKNLF
+222 FEKIAKKLF
-231 NEEITHTA
+231 NEEILDTA
-239 GISFVRA
+239 GINFLRA

-257 TDIKEKVLKDGYA
+257 TDIKKKVLKDGYA
-270 YADAL
+270 CADAL

-290 LGAYEIPVN
+290 LRAYDIPVN

-310 WQDKLLSDIAAS
+310 WQDKLFQDIAAS
-322 DFHMP
+322 ECHMP
-327 STNDMPSESHMTS
+327 STNNMPSEC
-340 TSDMPSEYH
+340 H

-364 ECHMPSISDMPG
+364 ECHMTSISDMPS
-376 ECHMTSESIFELIN
+376 EYHMTGESIFELIN
-390 TYTAD
+390 NYASD

-404 IIVAIEDIYGKA
+404 IITAIEDIYGKA

-450 DFDTLRR
+450 DFDTLRH

-534 FNEFHID
+534 FNEFHIN

-565 KFINAYKNIGPAKFI
+565 EFISAYKNIGPAKFI

-606 MSVVDDFMKNK
+606 MSVVDDFVKNK

-630 YVALLG
+630 YAALLG

-644 EVDMKARNIG
+644 KVDMKARNIG

-767 YVNKDSLQ
+767 YINKDSLQ

-837 KEKCLA
+837 KENCLA

>member
-44 LKRLGALV
+44 LKRLGTLV

-124 GEYNKIY
+124 GEYKKIY
-131 EDYEAL
+131 EDYEAM
-137 LKKGGYLGMNEGVEL
+137 LKKGGYLGMNDGSEL
-152 DDLKIKEADAIYFIG
+152 DDLKIKGADAIYFIG

-207 ENANEFHLDY
+207 ENANEYHASDEDL
-217 EGDSH
+217 SH
-222 FEKISKNLF
+222 FEKIAKKLF
-231 NEEITHTA
+231 NEEILDTA
-239 GISFVRA
+239 GINFLRA

-283 ERALTDM
+283 ERALMDM
-290 LGAYEIPVN
+290 LSAYEIPVN

-310 WQDKLLSDIAAS
+310 WQDKLFADIAAS
-322 DFHMP
+322 
-327 STNDMPSESHMTS
+327 ESPMTS
-340 TSDMPSEYH
+340 GSL
-349 MPSTSDMPGECHVPG
+349 MPGEYP
-364 ECHMPSISDMPG
+364 MPS
-376 ECHMTSESIFELIN
+376 ECHMTGEYHMTGESIFELIN
-390 TYTAD
+390 KYTAD
-395 EMLLDKFKT
+395 EMLLDKFKK
-404 IIVAIEDIYGKA
+404 IIGAIEDVYGKA

-450 DFDTLRR
+450 DFDTLRH

-486 ETGFDKKEKMSRLS
+486 ETGFEKKEKMSKLS

-519 SARTSSDADQGASSF
+519 SARTSGDADQGASSF

-552 EKSASLA
+552 EKSVSLA
-559 ASDEQK
+559 TSDEQK
-565 KFINAYKNIGPAKFI
+565 KFISAYKNIGPAKFI

-606 MSVVDDFMKNK
+606 MSVVDDFVKNK

-630 YVALLG
+630 YAALLG

-709 DFIVFDEERMKN
+709 DFIIFDEERMKN

-767 YVNKDSLQ
+767 YINKDSLQ

-808 ADADACE
+808 TDADACE

>member
-1 MITVYETKKDA
+1 MISVYETKKDA
-12 KNLFSAIAMDEG
+12 KNLFSAIAMDDG

-74 SELSMR
+74 SDLSMR

-124 GEYNKIY
+124 GEYKKIY

-137 LKKGGYLGMNEGVEL
+137 LKKGGYLGMNESVEL
-152 DDLKIKEADAIYFIG
+152 DDLKIKEAKAIYFIG

-175 VHLIEMAKSFERDVK
+175 VYLLEMAKSFDKNVK

-207 ENANEFHLDY
+207 ENANEVHLDD
-217 EGDSH
+217 EGESH

-231 NEEITHTA
+231 NKEITHTA
-239 GISFVRA
+239 GINFVRA

-283 ERALTDM
+283 ERALMDM
-290 LGAYEIPVN
+290 LCAYKMPVN

-310 WQDKLLSDIAAS
+310 WQDKLFADIAAS
-322 DFHMP
+322 ECH
-327 STNDMPSESHMTS
+327 MPSESYMTS
-340 TSDMPSEYH
+340 
-349 MPSTSDMPGECHVPG
+349 ECHMPG
-364 ECHMPSISDMPG
+364 ECHMPS
-376 ECHMTSESIFELIN
+376 ECHMTGESIFELIN
-390 TYTAD
+390 KYTSD
-395 EMLLDKFKT
+395 EMLLDKFKK
-404 IIVAIEDIYGKA
+404 IIIAIEDIYGKA

-450 DFDTLRR
+450 DFDTLRH

-519 SARTSSDADQGASSF
+519 SARTSADADQGASSF

-559 ASDEQK
+559 TSDEQK
-565 KFINAYKNIGPAKFI
+565 KFISAYKNIGPAKFI

-606 MSVVDDFMKNK
+606 MSVVDDFVKNK

-630 YVALLG
+630 YAALLG

-727 EVEKMITIDVDGHK
+727 EVEKMITIDVDGYK

-815 EEIRSLIEKL
+815 EEIRSLLEKL
-825 KTYSFNIIDEAS
+825 KSYSFNIIDEAS
-837 KEKCLA
+837 DVKCLA

>member
-1 MITVYETKKDA
+1 MITVYETNKDA

-61 FYLREAKGNYKFL
+61 FYLRDAKGNYKFL
-74 SELSMR
+74 SDLSMR

-124 GEYNKIY
+124 GEYKKIY

-137 LKKGGYLGMNEGVEL
+137 LKKGGYLGMNESNEL
-152 DDLKIKEADAIYFIG
+152 DDLKIKGADAIYFIG

-175 VHLIEMAKSFERDVK
+175 VHLLEMAKSFERDVK
-190 IFIEEDFASDE
+190 IFIEEDFASEE

-207 ENANEFHLDY
+207 ENANEFYLDD

-231 NEEITHTA
+231 NEEIIHTA
-239 GISFVRA
+239 GINFVRA

-257 TDIKEKVLKDGYA
+257 TDIKEKVLKEDYA

-283 ERALTDM
+283 ERALMDM
-290 LGAYEIPVN
+290 LGDYKIPVN

-310 WQDKLLSDIAAS
+310 WQDKLLSDIAK
-322 DFHMP
+322 
-327 STNDMPSESHMTS
+327 SEC
-340 TSDMPSEYH
+340 H
-349 MPSTSDMPGECHVPG
+349 MPSTSDMP
-364 ECHMPSISDMPG
+364 S
-376 ECHMTSESIFELIN
+376 ECHMTGESIFELIN
-390 TYTAD
+390 KYASD

-404 IIVAIEDIYGKA
+404 IITAIEDIYGKA
-416 ISKEKWIELLKLA
+416 ISKEKWIELLKLV

-450 DFDTLRR
+450 DFDTLRH

-519 SARTSSDADQGASSF
+519 SARTSADADQGASSF

-559 ASDEQK
+559 TSDEQK
-565 KFINAYKNIGPAKFI
+565 KFISAYKNIGPAKFI

-606 MSVVDDFMKNK
+606 MSVVDDFVKNK
-617 LTVSFLETFKTCP
+617 LTVSFIETFKTCP
-630 YVALLG
+630 YAALLG

-668 IGKKVIYDEALLV
+668 IGEKVIYDEAPLV

-709 DFIVFDEERMKN
+709 DFIIFDEERMKN

-767 YVNKDSLQ
+767 YINKDSLQ

-795 TMTKLNGK
+795 TMTKLDGK

-815 EEIRSLIEKL
+815 EEIRSLLEKL

-837 KEKCLA
+837 DEKCLA
-843 FCDYRCM
+843 FCGYRCM

>member
-61 FYLREAKGNYKFL
+61 FYLREAKGNYKFI

-117 IDLLEKG
+117 IDLLEKC
-124 GEYNKIY
+124 GEYKKIY

-137 LKKGGYLGMNEGVEL
+137 LKKGGYLGMNDGSEL
-152 DDLKIKEADAIYFIG
+152 DDLKIKGADAIYFIG

-175 VHLIEMAKSFERDVK
+175 VYLLEMAKSFERDVK

-201 LVTYLK
+201 LMAYLK
-207 ENANEFHLDY
+207 ENANEFYLDD

-231 NEEITHTA
+231 NEEITHTT

-257 TDIKEKVLKDGYA
+257 TDIKEKALKEDYA

-283 ERALTDM
+283 ERALMDM
-290 LGAYEIPVN
+290 LRAYDIPVN

-310 WQDKLLSDIAAS
+310 WQDKLFADIAVEVI
-322 DFHMP
+322 P
-327 STNDMPSESHMTS
+327 MTS
-340 TSDMPSEYH
+340 TSDMSGESH
-349 MPSTSDMPGECHVPG
+349 MPGTNDMPG
-364 ECHMPSISDMPG
+364 ECHMPSECHMPGTNDMLG
-376 ECHMTSESIFELIN
+376 ECHMSGESIFELIN

-404 IIVAIEDIYGKA
+404 IITAIEDIYGKA

-436 EKDRLPFGVSIYSA
+436 EKDRVPLGVSIYSA
-450 DFDTLRR
+450 DFDTLRH

-519 SARTSSDADQGASSF
+519 SARTSADADQGASSF

-541 EWISVKSLGAI
+541 EWISVKSLEAI

-559 ASDEQK
+559 TSDEQK
-565 KFINAYKNIGPAKFI
+565 KFISAYKNIGPAKFI

-606 MSVVDDFMKNK
+606 MSVVDDFVKNK

-630 YVALLG
+630 YAALLG

-815 EEIRSLIEKL
+815 EEIRSLLEKL

-837 KEKCLA
+837 DEKCLV

>member
-1 MITVYETKKDA
+1 MISVYETKKDA

-89 NKGEMPFLN
+89 NKSEMPFLN
-98 YPSYMDLIFE
+98 YPSYIDLIFE

-124 GEYNKIY
+124 GEYKKIY

-137 LKKGGYLGMNEGVEL
+137 LKKGGYLGMNESNVL
-152 DDLKIKEADAIYFIG
+152 DDLKIKCADAIYFIG

-175 VHLIEMAKSFERDVK
+175 VHLLDMAKSFERDVK
-190 IFIEEDFASDE
+190 IFIEEDFASEE

-207 ENANEFHLDY
+207 ENANEYHASDEDL
-217 EGDSH
+217 SH
-222 FEKISKNLF
+222 FEKIAKKLF
-231 NEEITHTA
+231 NEEILDTA
-239 GISFVRA
+239 GINFLRA

-270 YADAL
+270 YADVL

-283 ERALTDM
+283 ERALMDM

-322 DFHMP
+322 ECPMPNAYDMLGESHMP
-327 STNDMPSESHMTS
+327 SD
-340 TSDMPSEYH
+340 
-349 MPSTSDMPGECHVPG
+349 
-364 ECHMPSISDMPG
+364 CHMSG
-376 ECHMTSESIFELIN
+376 ESIFELIN
-390 TYTAD
+390 TYTSD

-416 ISKEKWIELLKLA
+416 ISKDKWIELLKLA

-450 DFDTLRR
+450 DFDTLRH
-457 YKLIYIIG
+457 YKLIYIID

-519 SARTSSDADQGASSF
+519 SSRTSSDADQGASSF

-559 ASDEQK
+559 TSDEQK
-565 KFINAYKNIGPAKFI
+565 KFISAYKNIGPAKFI

-606 MSVVDDFMKNK
+606 MSVVDDFVKNK

-630 YVALLG
+630 YAALLG

-644 EVDMKARNIG
+644 EVDMKVRNIG

-709 DFIVFDEERMKN
+709 DFIIFDEERMKN

-727 EVEKMITIDVDGHK
+727 EVEKMITIDVDGYK

-767 YVNKDSLQ
+767 YINKDSLQ
-775 LSAYALYYKHSG
+775 LSAYALYYKHSS

>member
-1 MITVYETKKDA
+1 
-12 KNLFSAIAMDEG
+12 
-24 GKTIIITKNTEYKD
+24 
-38 FIVQEG
+38 
-44 LKRLGALV
+44 
-52 NTSVLSIDD
+52 
-61 FYLREAKGNYKFL
+61 
-74 SELSMR
+74 
-80 LIIKQVIEM
+80 
-89 NKGEMPFLN
+89 
-98 YPSYMDLIFE
+98 
-108 AIKDASAND
+108 
-117 IDLLEKG
+117 
-124 GEYNKIY
+124 
-131 EDYEAL
+131 
-137 LKKGGYLGMNEGVEL
+137 
-152 DDLKIKEADAIYFIG
+152 
-167 FNEMSKKL
+167 
-175 VHLIEMAKSFERDVK
+175 
-190 IFIEEDFASDE
+190 
-201 LVTYLK
+201 
-207 ENANEFHLDY
+207 
-217 EGDSH
+217 
-222 FEKISKNLF
+222 
-231 NEEITHTA
+231 
-239 GISFVRA
+239 
-246 DSIEAELDYAL
+246 
-257 TDIKEKVLKDGYA
+257 
-270 YADAL
+270 
-275 IYIMDKSE
+275 
-283 ERALTDM
+283 
-290 LGAYEIPVN
+290 
-299 KNSVFHLRDLV
+299 
-310 WQDKLLSDIAAS
+310 
-322 DFHMP
+322 
-327 STNDMPSESHMTS
+327 
-340 TSDMPSEYH
+340 
-349 MPSTSDMPGECHVPG
+349 
-364 ECHMPSISDMPG
+364 
-376 ECHMTSESIFELIN
+376 
-390 TYTAD
+390 
-395 EMLLDKFKT
+395 
-404 IIVAIEDIYGKA
+404 
-416 ISKEKWIELLKLA
+416 
-429 FKYEVYR
+429 
-436 EKDRLPFGVSIYSA
+436 
-450 DFDTLRR
+450 
-457 YKLIYIIG
+457 
-465 MNMDSFPKSMSENF
+465 FPKSMSENF

-552 EKSASLA
+552 EKSASHA

-565 KFINAYKNIGPAKFI
+565 KFISAYKNIGTAKFI

-606 MSVVDDFMKNK
+606 MSVVDDFVKNK

-630 YVALLG
+630 YAALLG

-727 EVEKMITIDVDGHK
+727 VVEKMITIDVDGYK

-767 YVNKDSLQ
+767 YINKDSLQ

-808 ADADACE
+808 TDADVCE

-825 KTYSFNIIDEAS
+825 KIYSFNIIDEAS
-837 KEKCLA
+837 DEKCLA

>member
-12 KNLFSAIAMDEG
+12 RNLFSAIAMDEG

-44 LKRLGALV
+44 LKMLGALV

-124 GEYNKIY
+124 GEYKKIY

-137 LKKGGYLGMNEGVEL
+137 LKKGGYLGMNDGSEL
-152 DDLKIKEADAIYFIG
+152 DDLKIKGADAIYFIG

-327 STNDMPSESHMTS
+327 STNDMPSESHM
-340 TSDMPSEYH
+340 
-349 MPSTSDMPGECHVPG
+349 PST
-364 ECHMPSISDMPG
+364 
-376 ECHMTSESIFELIN
+376 CHMTGESHMPGESIFELIN
-390 TYTAD
+390 TYTSD
-395 EMLLDKFKT
+395 EMLLDKFKK
-404 IIVAIEDIYGKA
+404 IIAAIEDIYGKA
-416 ISKEKWIELLKLA
+416 ISKDKWIELLKLA

-450 DFDTLRR
+450 DFDTLRH

-534 FNEFHID
+534 FNEFHIN

-559 ASDEQK
+559 TSDEQK
-565 KFINAYKNIGPAKFI
+565 KFISAYKNIGPAKFI

-606 MSVVDDFMKNK
+606 MSVVDDFVKNK

-630 YVALLG
+630 YAALLG

-668 IGKKVIYDEALLV
+668 IGEKVIYDEALLV

-727 EVEKMITIDVDGHK
+727 EVEKMITIDVDGYK

-767 YVNKDSLQ
+767 YVKKDSLQ

>member
-1 MITVYETKKDA
+1 MMTVFETMKDA

-89 NKGEMPFLN
+89 NKDEMPFLN

-108 AIKDASAND
+108 AIKDASANE
-117 IDLLEKG
+117 IDLLKSG
-124 GEYNKIY
+124 GEYKKIY
-131 EDYEAL
+131 ADYEAL

-167 FNEMSKKL
+167 FNEISKKL

-190 IFIEEDFASDE
+190 IFVEEDFVSDE

-207 ENANEFHLDY
+207 ENANEFYLDD

-222 FEKISKNLF
+222 FEKISKKLF
-231 NEEITHTA
+231 SEEITHTA
-239 GISFVRA
+239 GINFVRA

-257 TDIKEKVLKDGYA
+257 TDIKEKVLKEDYA

-290 LGAYEIPVN
+290 LHAYDIPVN

-310 WQDKLLSDIAAS
+310 WQDKLFADIAAS
-322 DFHMP
+322 ESH
-327 STNDMPSESHMTS
+327 MPSESYMTS
-340 TSDMPSEYH
+340 
-349 MPSTSDMPGECHVPG
+349 
-364 ECHMPSISDMPG
+364 
-376 ECHMTSESIFELIN
+376 ECHMTGESIFELIK
-390 TYTAD
+390 TYTSD
-395 EMLLDKFKT
+395 EMLLDKLKK
-404 IIVAIEDIYGKA
+404 IIIAIEDIYGKA

-450 DFDTLRR
+450 DFDTLKH

-519 SARTSSDADQGASSF
+519 SARTSADADQGASSF

-565 KFINAYKNIGPAKFI
+565 KVISAYKNIGPAKFI

-606 MSVVDDFMKNK
+606 MSVVDDFVKNK

-630 YVALLG
+630 YAALLG

-727 EVEKMITIDVDGHK
+727 EVEKMITIDVDGYK
-741 IKGKIDRVDEDTL
+741 IKGKIDRVDEDSL

-767 YVNKDSLQ
+767 YINKDSLQ

-795 TMTKLNGK
+795 TMTKLKGK

-808 ADADACE
+808 TDADACE

-837 KEKCLA
+837 DEKCLA

>member
-1 MITVYETKKDA
+1 MISLYRTKRDA
-12 KNLFSAIAMDEG
+12 RNLFSMMEMDEG
-24 GKTIIITKNTEYKD
+24 GKTLIITKNTEYKD

-44 LKRLGALV
+44 LKRLGMLV

-74 SELSMR
+74 SDFSMR

-124 GEYNKIY
+124 GEYKKIY

-137 LKKGGYLGMNEGVEL
+137 LKKGGYLGMNDGLEL

-167 FNEMSKKL
+167 FNEMSNRL

-190 IFIEEDFASDE
+190 IFIEEDFASEE

-207 ENANEFHLDY
+207 ENANEFYLDD
-217 EGDSH
+217 ESDSH

-239 GISFVRA
+239 GISFVRT

-310 WQDKLLSDIAAS
+310 WQDKLFADIAAS
-322 DFHMP
+322 
-327 STNDMPSESHMTS
+327 
-340 TSDMPSEYH
+340 
-349 MPSTSDMPGECHVPG
+349 
-364 ECHMPSISDMPG
+364 
-376 ECHMTSESIFELIN
+376 ECHMTGESIFELIN
-390 TYTAD
+390 KYTSD
-395 EMLLDKFKT
+395 EMLLDKFKK
-404 IIVAIEDIYGKA
+404 IIIAIEDIYGKA

-450 DFDTLRR
+450 DFDTLRH

-519 SARTSSDADQGASSF
+519 SARTSADADQGASSF

-541 EWISVKSLGAI
+541 EWRNVKSLGAI
-552 EKSASLA
+552 EKSASHA

-565 KFINAYKNIGPAKFI
+565 KFISAYKNIGPAKFI

-606 MSVVDDFMKNK
+606 MSVVDDFVKNK

-630 YVALLG
+630 YAALLG

-644 EVDMKARNIG
+644 DVDMKARNIG

-721 SNYIVK
+721 SNYILK

-754 SGKLLVLDYKKSN
+754 SGKLLVFDYKKSN
-767 YVNKDSLQ
+767 YINKDSLQ

-795 TMTKLNGK
+795 TMTKLDGK

-808 ADADACE
+808 TDADVCE

>member
-124 GEYNKIY
+124 GEYKKIY
-131 EDYEAL
+131 ADYEGL
-137 LKKGGYLGMNEGVEL
+137 LKKGGYLGMNESNEL
-152 DDLKIKEADAIYFIG
+152 DDLKIKGADAIYFIG

-201 LVTYLK
+201 LMAYLK
-207 ENANEFHLDY
+207 ENANEYHASDEDL
-217 EGDSH
+217 SH
-222 FEKISKNLF
+222 FEKIAKKLF
-231 NEEITHTA
+231 NEEILDTA
-239 GISFVRA
+239 GINFLRA

-257 TDIKEKVLKDGYA
+257 TDIKEKVLKDGYD

-283 ERALTDM
+283 ERALMDM

-299 KNSVFHLRDLV
+299 KNSVFHLRDIV
-310 WQDKLLSDIAAS
+310 WKDKLFQDIAAS
-322 DFHMP
+322 ESAMP
-327 STNDMPSESHMTS
+327 GTNDMPSECY
-340 TSDMPSEYH
+340 MPSESAMPGERHMSGESH
-349 MPSTSDMPGECHVPG
+349 MPSECLMPS
-364 ECHMPSISDMPG
+364 ECHMPG
-376 ECHMTSESIFELIN
+376 ESIFERIN

-395 EMLLDKFKT
+395 EMLLDKFKK
-404 IIVAIEDIYGKA
+404 IIGTIEDVYGKA
-416 ISKEKWIELLKLA
+416 ISKDKWIELLKLA

-450 DFDTLRR
+450 DFDTLRH

-500 KNLMKKLF
+500 KNLIKKLF
-508 KAADEK
+508 NAADEK

-519 SARTSSDADQGASSF
+519 SARTSADADQGASSF
-534 FNEFHID
+534 FNEFHIN

-552 EKSASLA
+552 EKSASRA

-565 KFINAYKNIGPAKFI
+565 KFISAYKNIGPAKFI

-606 MSVVDDFMKNK
+606 MSVVDDFVKNK

-630 YVALLG
+630 YAALLG

-668 IGKKVIYDEALLV
+668 IGEKVIYDEALLL

-709 DFIVFDEERMKN
+709 DFIIFDEERMKN

-767 YVNKDSLQ
+767 YINKDSLQ

>member
-52 NTSVLSIDD
+52 NTSVLSLDD

-124 GEYNKIY
+124 GKYKKIY

-152 DDLKIKEADAIYFIG
+152 DDLKIKGADAIYFIG

-201 LVTYLK
+201 LMAYLK
-207 ENANEFHLDY
+207 ENANEVHLDD

-239 GISFVRA
+239 GINFLRA

-283 ERALTDM
+283 ERALMDM
-290 LGAYEIPVN
+290 LRAYDIPVN

-322 DFHMP
+322 ECHMSGESHMP
-327 STNDMPSESHMTS
+327 SECLMPS
-340 TSDMPSEYH
+340 
-349 MPSTSDMPGECHVPG
+349 
-364 ECHMPSISDMPG
+364 ECHMPG
-376 ECHMTSESIFELIN
+376 ESIFELIN
-390 TYTAD
+390 KYASD
-395 EMLLDKFKT
+395 EMLLDKFKK
-404 IIVAIEDIYGKA
+404 IIGTIEDVYGKA
-416 ISKEKWIELLKLA
+416 ISKDKWIELLKLA

-450 DFDTLRR
+450 DFDTLRH

-486 ETGFDKKEKMSRLS
+486 ETGFDKREKMSRLS

-534 FNEFHID
+534 FNEFNID

-559 ASDEQK
+559 TSDEQK
-565 KFINAYKNIGPAKFI
+565 KFISAYKNIGPAKFI

-606 MSVVDDFMKNK
+606 MSVVDDFVKNK

-630 YVALLG
+630 YAALLG

-727 EVEKMITIDVDGHK
+727 EVEKMITIDVDGYK

-754 SGKLLVLDYKKSN
+754 SGKLLVLDYKKSKATE
-767 YVNKDSLQ
+767 KDSLQ
-775 LSAYALYYKHSG
+775 LSTYALYYKPSG

-795 TMTKLNGK
+795 AITKFDGK

-808 ADADACE
+808 TDADACE

-837 KEKCLA
+837 DEKCLA

>member
-108 AIKDASAND
+108 AIKDASANE
-117 IDLLEKG
+117 IDLLKSG
-124 GEYNKIY
+124 GEYKKIY
-131 EDYEAL
+131 ADYEAL
-137 LKKGGYLGMNEGVEL
+137 LKKGGYLGMNESNVL
-152 DDLKIKEADAIYFIG
+152 DDLKIKGADAIYFIG

-201 LVTYLK
+201 LMAFLK
-207 ENANEFHLDY
+207 ENANEYHASDEDL
-217 EGDSH
+217 SH
-222 FEKISKNLF
+222 FEKIAKKLF
-231 NEEITHTA
+231 NEEILDTA
-239 GISFVRA
+239 GINFLRA
-246 DSIEAELDYAL
+246 DSIEAELDYTL
-257 TDIKEKVLKDGYA
+257 TDIKKKVLKDGYA
-270 YADAL
+270 YGDAL

-290 LGAYEIPVN
+290 LRAYDIPVN

-310 WQDKLLSDIAAS
+310 WQDKLFADIAAS
-322 DFHMP
+322 
-327 STNDMPSESHMTS
+327 ESPMTS
-340 TSDMPSEYH
+340 GSLMPGECH
-349 MPSTSDMPGECHVPG
+349 MPSTSDMP
-364 ECHMPSISDMPG
+364 S

-390 TYTAD
+390 TYTSD

-404 IIVAIEDIYGKA
+404 IIAAIEDIYGKA

-436 EKDRLPFGVSIYSA
+436 EKDRLPFGVSVYSA
-450 DFDTLRR
+450 DFDTIRR

-486 ETGFDKKEKMSRLS
+486 ETGFDKREKMSRLS

-534 FNEFHID
+534 FNEFHIN

-559 ASDEQK
+559 TSDEQK
-565 KFINAYKNIGPAKFI
+565 KFISAYKNIGPAKFI

-606 MSVVDDFMKNK
+606 MSVVDDFVKNK

-630 YVALLG
+630 YAALLG

-727 EVEKMITIDVDGHK
+727 EVEKMITIDVDGYK

-767 YVNKDSLQ
+767 YINKDSLQ
-775 LSAYALYYKHSG
+775 LSAYALYYKHSS

-795 TMTKLNGK
+795 TLTKLNGK

>member
-1 MITVYETKKDA
+1 MITVYETNKDA
-12 KNLFSAIAMDEG
+12 RNLFSAIAMDEG
-24 GKTIIITKNTEYKD
+24 GKTIILTKNTEYKD

-44 LKRLGALV
+44 LKRLGMLI

-89 NKGEMPFLN
+89 NKDEMPFLN

-108 AIKDASAND
+108 AIKDASTND

-124 GEYNKIY
+124 GEYKKIY

-137 LKKGGYLGMNEGVEL
+137 LKKGGYLGMNDGSEL
-152 DDLKIKEADAIYFIG
+152 DDLKIKGAKAIYFIG

-207 ENANEFHLDY
+207 ENANEFYLDD

-222 FEKISKNLF
+222 FEKISKSLF
-231 NEEITHTA
+231 NKEITHTA

-257 TDIKEKVLKDGYA
+257 TDIKEKVLKEGYA

-283 ERALTDM
+283 ERALMDM

-299 KNSVFHLRDLV
+299 KNSVFRLRDLV

-322 DFHMP
+322 ESYMP
-327 STNDMPSESHMTS
+327 STNDMPSECHMPSECPMTS
-340 TSDMPSEYH
+340 ECHMPSESPMTSGSLMSGECHMPSEYH
-349 MPSTSDMPGECHVPG
+349 MTG
-364 ECHMPSISDMPG
+364 
-376 ECHMTSESIFELIN
+376 ESIFELIN
-390 TYTAD
+390 KYTAD

-404 IIVAIEDIYGKA
+404 IIAAIEDIYGKA

-450 DFDTLRR
+450 DFDTLRH

-541 EWISVKSLGAI
+541 EWISMKSLGAI

-559 ASDEQK
+559 VSDEQK
-565 KFINAYKNIGPAKFI
+565 KFISAYKNIGPAKFI

-606 MSVVDDFMKNK
+606 MRVVDDFVKNK

-630 YVALLG
+630 YAALLG

-709 DFIVFDEERMKN
+709 DFIIFDEERMKN

-767 YVNKDSLQ
+767 YINKDSLQ
-775 LSAYALYYKHSG
+775 LSAYALYYKHSS

>member
-1 MITVYETKKDA
+1 MITVYETNKDA
-12 KNLFSAIAMDEG
+12 RNLFSAIAMDEG

-44 LKRLGALV
+44 LKRLGSLV
-52 NTSVLSIDD
+52 NTNVLSIDD

-108 AIKDASAND
+108 AIKDASANE
-117 IDLLEKG
+117 IDLLKSG
-124 GEYNKIY
+124 GEYKKIY

-137 LKKGGYLGMNEGVEL
+137 LKKGGYLGMNDGSEL
-152 DDLKIKEADAIYFIG
+152 DDLKIKGADAIYFIG

-207 ENANEFHLDY
+207 ENANEFHLDD

-283 ERALTDM
+283 ERALMDM
-290 LGAYEIPVN
+290 LSAYEIPVN

-310 WQDKLLSDIAAS
+310 WQDKLFADIAAS
-322 DFHMP
+322 
-327 STNDMPSESHMTS
+327 ESPMTS
-340 TSDMPSEYH
+340 GSL
-349 MPSTSDMPGECHVPG
+349 MPGEYP
-364 ECHMPSISDMPG
+364 MPS
-376 ECHMTSESIFELIN
+376 ECHMTGEYHMTGESIFELIN
-390 TYTAD
+390 KYTAD
-395 EMLLDKFKT
+395 EMLLDKFKK
-404 IIVAIEDIYGKA
+404 IIGAIEDVYGKA

-450 DFDTLRR
+450 DFDTLRH

-486 ETGFDKKEKMSRLS
+486 ETGFEKKEKMSKLS

-519 SARTSSDADQGASSF
+519 SARTSGDADQGASSF

-552 EKSASLA
+552 EKSVSLA
-559 ASDEQK
+559 TSDEQK
-565 KFINAYKNIGPAKFI
+565 KFISAYKNIGPAKFI

-606 MSVVDDFMKNK
+606 MSVVDDFVKNK

-630 YVALLG
+630 YAALLG

-727 EVEKMITIDVDGHK
+727 EVEKMITIDVDGYK

-767 YVNKDSLQ
+767 YINKDSLQ
-775 LSAYALYYKHSG
+775 LSAYALYYKHSS

>member
-1 MITVYETKKDA
+1 MISVYETKKDA
-12 KNLFSAIAMDEG
+12 ANLFSAIEMDEG
-24 GKTIIITKNTEYKD
+24 GKTLIITKNTEYKD

-44 LKRLGALV
+44 LKRLGMLI

-61 FYLREAKGNYKFL
+61 FYLRQAKGNYKFL

-108 AIKDASAND
+108 AIKDASANG

-124 GEYNKIY
+124 GEYKKIY
-131 EDYEAL
+131 ADYEAL
-137 LKKGGYLGMNEGVEL
+137 LKKGGYLGMNESNEL
-152 DDLKIKEADAIYFIG
+152 DDLKIKEAKAIYFVG

-190 IFIEEDFASDE
+190 IFIEEDFASEE

-207 ENANEFHLDY
+207 ENANEFYFDD

-246 DSIEAELDYAL
+246 GSIEAELDYAL
-257 TDIKEKVLKDGYA
+257 TDIKEKVLKDGYV
-270 YADAL
+270 YGDAL

-290 LGAYEIPVN
+290 LRAYEIPVN

-310 WQDKLLSDIAAS
+310 WQDKLFADIAAEGS
-322 DFHMP
+322 P
-327 STNDMPSESHMTS
+327 MTS
-340 TSDMPSEYH
+340 TSDMLGKCH
-349 MPSTSDMPGECHVPG
+349 MAG
-364 ECHMPSISDMPG
+364 ECHMPGTNDMPSD
-376 ECHMTSESIFELIN
+376 CHMSGESIFELIN
-390 TYTAD
+390 TYTSD

-416 ISKEKWIELLKLA
+416 ISKDKWIELLKLA

-436 EKDRLPFGVSIYSA
+436 EKDRLHFGVSIYSA
-450 DFDTLRR
+450 DFDTLRH

-519 SARTSSDADQGASSF
+519 SSRTSSDADQGASSF

-559 ASDEQK
+559 TSDEQK
-565 KFINAYKNIGPAKFI
+565 KFISAYKNIGPAKFI

-606 MSVVDDFMKNK
+606 MSIVDDFVKNK

-630 YVALLG
+630 YAALLG

-741 IKGKIDRVDEDTL
+741 IKGKIDRVDEDSL

-767 YVNKDSLQ
+767 YVKKDSLQ

-808 ADADACE
+808 TDADACE

>member
-1 MITVYETKKDA
+1 MISVYETKKDA

-44 LKRLGALV
+44 LKRLCALV

-124 GEYNKIY
+124 GEYKKIY

-137 LKKGGYLGMNEGVEL
+137 LKKGGYLGMNENNVL

-175 VHLIEMAKSFERDVK
+175 VYLIEMAKSFERDVK

-207 ENANEFHLDY
+207 ENANEYHASDEDL
-217 EGDSH
+217 SH
-222 FEKISKNLF
+222 FEKIAKKLF
-231 NEEITHTA
+231 NEEILDTA
-239 GISFVRA
+239 GINFVRA

-257 TDIKEKVLKDGYA
+257 TDIKEKVLKGGYA
-270 YADAL
+270 YGDAL

-283 ERALTDM
+283 ERALMDM
-290 LGAYEIPVN
+290 LRAYDIPVN
-299 KNSVFHLRDLV
+299 KNSVFHLRDIV
-310 WQDKLLSDIAAS
+310 WKDKLFQDIAAS
-322 DFHMP
+322 ESAMP
-327 STNDMPSESHMTS
+327 GTNDMPSECYMPSESAMPGERHMSGESHMPS
-340 TSDMPSEYH
+340 ECLMPSEYH
-349 MPSTSDMPGECHVPG
+349 MTG
-364 ECHMPSISDMPG
+364 
-376 ECHMTSESIFELIN
+376 ESIFERIN

-395 EMLLDKFKT
+395 EMLLDKFKK
-404 IIVAIEDIYGKA
+404 IIGAIEDVYGKT
-416 ISKEKWIELLKLA
+416 ISKDKWIELLKLA

-436 EKDRLPFGVSIYSA
+436 EKDRVPLGVSIYSA
-450 DFDTLRR
+450 DFDTLRH

-534 FNEFHID
+534 FNEFHIN

-559 ASDEQK
+559 TSDEQK
-565 KFINAYKNIGPAKFI
+565 KFISAYKNIGPAKFI

-606 MSVVDDFMKNK
+606 MSVVDDFVKNK

-630 YVALLG
+630 YAALLG

-709 DFIVFDEERMKN
+709 DFIIFDEERMKN

-727 EVEKMITIDVDGHK
+727 EVEKMITIDVDGYK

-775 LSAYALYYKHSG
+775 LSAYALYYKVSG

-808 ADADACE
+808 TDADACE

-837 KEKCLA
+837 DVKCLA